1 MDGLR
6 KGLAARQDGELE
18 PRLPLWIGPGKPGR
32 SDMPDEPRNDPSQ
45 KSPAEGDRETI
56 EHELERQKKAEEK
69 AAQSREGA
77 AEKPK

>member
-1 MDGLR
+1 
-6 KGLAARQDGELE
+6 
-18 PRLPLWIGPGKPGR
+18 
-32 SDMPDEPRNDPSQ
+32 MPDEPRNDPSQ